1 MAVLIYVLHLCG
13 IAAYVPAVITI
24 PILMLWNVQISLR
37 KKLALM
43 GIFSLT
49 VIVMVVAIVRVA
61 VVTTKNTNADIS
73 WLYFWS
79 NIEIAVGI
87 CTPPPHPPFRVQL
100 DSYSQSIATH
110 SYHSLL
116 PRLLPPT
123 LPQPEGPQIHQ
134 TD

>member
-24 PILMLWNVQISLR
+24 PILMLWNIQISLR

-87 CTPPPHPPFRVQL
+87 CTPPP
-100 DSYSQSIATH
+100 S
-110 SYHSLL
+110 SL
-116 PRLLPPT
+116 PCTARLLLT
-123 LPQPEGPQIHQ
+123 IYRYPQLS
-134 TD
+134 